1 MYVLSGSLDGEALPS
16 WPCQSEFAAFQKAG
30 EYFDHFGARAK
41 LQIKLNDDV
50 FYSERWMAKWNSFVR
65 PASRSAA
72 EPLQDK

>member
-30 EYFDHFGARAK
+30 EYFDQFGIRAK

-65 PASRSAA
+65 PVPLDTA
-72 EPLQDK
+72 EPPQVK